1 MKFRASVVRQFEV
14 NLGQVRSARR
24 SVPDIERAILSLSL
38 SLCLVFIQQISS
50 HIDRIH
56 YRARGTWL
64 QKSLIRSLGFC
75 EHYGRRW
82 SIDRCKI
89 ANWKTLPTGAGWGSF
104 GRDAAGKLET
114 IPHLV
119 IGPGAVVSTV
129 CFFCNQETL
138 GNLYVVIT
146 NSCHHCEIEHLAS
159 L

>member
-1 MKFRASVVRQFEV
+1 M
-14 NLGQVRSARR
+14 LI
-24 SVPDIERAILSLSL
+24 IEHCQPLSLSL
-38 SLCLVFIQQISS
+38 YLLPLEFIQQILS
-50 HIDRIH
+50 HIDRMH
-56 YRARGTWL
+56 YGAWGTWL
-64 QKSLIRSLGFC
+64 QKSLIRSLGFS

-82 SIDRCKI
+82 NIDRCKI
-89 ANWKTLPTGAGWGSF
+89 ANWKTLPIGADCSSF

-114 IPHLV
+114 VPHLV

-129 CFFCNQETL
+129 CFSCNQETL